1 MGKIGS
7 KKVVTVLDIP
17 FILKKSKKVYLAEC
31 LDLNIVTQ
39 GMTLKATK
47 KNIKEAINLHLKSA
61 SELGILDEELEK
73 LGVVRKDNKFEVSKT
88 QIQIGHIPIEIPS

>member
-17 FILKKSKKVYLAEC
+17 FILKKSKKGYLAEC

-88 QIQIGHIPIEIPS
+88 QIQIEHTPIEIPS